1 MLRQNFS
8 YLKMAFALWCLIAHL
23 MFSQMAMC
31 FSNDFNLDAP
41 SAITFQRHF
50 ELDGWVFEVWNVS
63 VSWPVTQRLCRQKF
77 GRAVVILSA
86 QENSAV
92 AQNLWTLGAH
102 GPVWLKVVLRGGGK
116 GAIMPRPVP
125 HHQGFETTPQLNF
138 PSRTDFKY
146 AQLRVQMPPVEAVT
160 MCVRLQCVE
169 RQAGI
174 LTIFSYAAPEFTN
187 AFQLRGNILAPGEPV
202 QVAVIVH
209 GKHGPYRPM
218 ALNDGRWHHVCVTW
232 DGHDGT
238 WIIYMDAKPR
248 GRGRGLHAGSHIAGG
263 GIFILAQEQDSL
275 GGSFKLNEAFT
286 GNLTDF
292 HLWQRCLSEP
302 DILAA
307 MHQCVVPKEELLFSW
322 DRKLLDVES
331 SVEISDHI
339 RPCKAETN
347 LQRTESRIQ
356 APIPRS
362 QNYHNLSTTSFQNLT
377 STSCIT
383 LHPRSGKWQL
393 SDCQEEHFPFC
404 KYRRNGFNTFQQLS
418 SNLTTDFVSKLTA
431 LAGNTT
437 VSDFMGMD
445 SHLLFENLSTVVELA
460 EKAHRVLLH
469 GGVVLQATDVLV
481 VTRLLQDVSGLMGE
495 HRAGTLDMSPERVCG
510 AFLGI
515 AGQLL
520 DARNSPQ
527 WDGVQQVIGGPMIV
541 AQNLDEF
548 ASRLLNY
555 LPSNQLN
562 ITINAEN
569 IDFHLQYLDL
579 VEMANQS
586 ILYYP
591 DESLQTDTSDH
602 ILILPEDTNK
612 LLMAGHQYVGLISA
626 RYSSLARLTSS
637 QAGDSRGTQTER
649 RRSLCVREG
658 NSGSKV
664 CHREEDRVLSS
675 AVISAT
681 IRLLGDENAASKSL
695 STPIFYTVKH
705 RSQEEILSP
714 RKSVCVF
721 WNFSLNE
728 DAGGDWSDDGCKPV
742 HTDINFTSCY
752 CNHTT
757 NFAVLLQLVDVKRG
771 KAEEEI
777 LNVLTLVGCG
787 TSLCALL
794 LTMALFVILDI
805 PKSDRIS
812 IHKNLFLS
820 LIAAQVVLLCSNSA
834 TSSQV
839 ACTVVTALMHLLF
852 MASFTWMLVEGLLL
866 WSKVV
871 TVNLSEESHMKY
883 YYIVGWGI
891 PVLIV
896 GITLLAAFDSYT
908 SASTHCWLD
917 VQSGVIWAFVGP
929 VLFIITVNL
938 CILTRVLLITLAT
951 AKRRSI
957 MLALNSS
964 TSGQTY
970 DQIRSAVKAMVVL
983 LPILGLTWLCG
994 VTVHLNPALAYIFV
1008 TLNSLQGLFIFLVY
1022 GVYNTEVRT
1031 TFKRMKERR
1040 KALSFSNCA
1049 ASSRPSS
1056 SLTSS
1061 RVPSGTESQVT
1072 GLTGLTLNERG
1083 QEENVYTEL
1092 TCELPSPLN
1101 HQPQMEIDS
1110 MSTESSIAQGQLR
1123 SNHVPEPQVH
1133 QLPVACNCTAS
1144 QQTPKIYSP
1153 GGLDPG
1159 CNLHVPTA
1167 LDSPSP
1173 RCAPLSHGHS
1183 VSAVS

>member
-1 MLRQNFS
+1 
-8 YLKMAFALWCLIAHL
+8 MASMPWYHLITAQL
-23 MFSQMAMC
+23 IFSQMATC
-31 FSNDFNLDAP
+31 FVNDFNLDAA
-41 SAITFQRHF
+41 SAITSQRHF
-50 ELDGWVFEVWNVS
+50 ELDGWVFEVWNVA
-63 VSWPVTQRLCRQKF
+63 VPWAVAQRLCRQKF
-77 GRAVVILSA
+77 GHVVVILSA

-92 AQNLWTLGAH
+92 TQNLWALGAQRA
-102 GPVWLKVVLRGGGK
+102 VWLKVVLRAGGK
-116 GAIMPRPVP
+116 GAIRPEPVA
-125 HHQGFETTPQLNF
+125 HHRGFETTPQLNF

-146 AQLRVQMPPVEAVT
+146 AQLRVQMPPVQAVT
-160 MCVRLQCVE
+160 VCVRLQCVE

-218 ALNDGRWHHVCVTW
+218 ALNDGHWHHVCVTW
-232 DGHDGT
+232 DGHDGS
-238 WIIYMDAKPR
+238 WIVYMDAKPR

-275 GGSFKLNEAFT
+275 GGSFKLDEAFT

-307 MHQCVVPKEELLFSW
+307 MHHCAVPKKDLLFSW

-339 RPCKAETN
+339 RLCKEKN
-347 LQRTESRIQ
+347 LQVAESRIQ
-356 APIPRS
+356 APFPWS
-362 QNYHNLSTTSFQNLT
+362 QNYHNLSATSLHNFN

-418 SNLTTDFVSKLTA
+418 ANLTTDFVSKLTT

-437 VSDFMGMD
+437 VSGSIGMH
-445 SHLLFENLSTVVELA
+445 SHLLFPNLSTVVELA

-481 VTRLLQDVSGLMGE
+481 VTQILQDVSSLMGE
-495 HRAGTLDMSPERVCG
+495 HQAGTLDLPPERVCG
-510 AFLGI
+510 AFMGI

-520 DARNSPQ
+520 DVRNSPH

-579 VEMANQS
+579 MEMANQS

-602 ILILPEDTNK
+602 IIILPEDTNK
-612 LLMAGHQYVGLISA
+612 LLLAGHQYVGLISA
-626 RYSSLARLTSS
+626 RYSSLAQLTSS
-637 QAGDSRGTQTER
+637 QTGESRGTQTER
-649 RRSLCVREG
+649 RRSL
-658 NSGSKV
+658 
-664 CHREEDRVLSS
+664 EEDRVLSS

-681 IRLLGDENAASKSL
+681 IRLLGDENAAPKSL

-714 RKSVCVF
+714 RKPVCVF

-742 HTDINFTSCY
+742 HTDLNLTSCY

-757 NFAVLLQLVDVKRG
+757 NFAVLLQLVDVKRS

-970 DQIRSAVKAMVVL
+970 DQIRYVCLAWDGN
-983 LPILGLTWLCG
+983 IL
-994 VTVHLNPALAYIFV
+994 V
-1008 TLNSLQGLFIFLVY
+1008 
-1022 GVYNTEVRT
+1022 
-1031 TFKRMKERR
+1031 
-1040 KALSFSNCA
+1040 
-1049 ASSRPSS
+1049 
-1056 SLTSS
+1056 
-1061 RVPSGTESQVT
+1061 
-1072 GLTGLTLNERG
+1072 
-1083 QEENVYTEL
+1083 
-1092 TCELPSPLN
+1092 
-1101 HQPQMEIDS
+1101 
-1110 MSTESSIAQGQLR
+1110 
-1123 SNHVPEPQVH
+1123 
-1133 QLPVACNCTAS
+1133 
-1144 QQTPKIYSP
+1144 
-1153 GGLDPG
+1153 
-1159 CNLHVPTA
+1159 
-1167 LDSPSP
+1167 
-1173 RCAPLSHGHS
+1173 
-1183 VSAVS
+1183 